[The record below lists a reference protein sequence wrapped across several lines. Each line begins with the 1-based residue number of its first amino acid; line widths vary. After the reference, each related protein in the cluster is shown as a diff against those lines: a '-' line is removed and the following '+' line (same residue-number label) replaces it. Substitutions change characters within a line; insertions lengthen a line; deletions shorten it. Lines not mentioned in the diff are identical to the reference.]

1 MSKNNMLHLLHFFEQ
16 AGIGLPR
23 LEVFAIML
31 SMNELIK
38 TEPIASIRFWGKI
51 YGTIKNYIVVET
63 ELKEEE
69 YMKRNE
75 VKHKFGLF

>member
-1 MSKNNMLHLLHFFEQ
+1 MY
-16 AGIGLPR
+16 
-23 LEVFAIML
+23 
-31 SMNELIK
+31 
-38 TEPIASIRFWGKI
+38 RFWGKV

-75 VKHKFGLF
+75 VSYQASIFNYI